1 MTKRALSLLLCLV
14 MIFSLSIGCMTS
26 ANALELSDVAA
37 ALPVITG
44 QPQDAVI
51 EETGSATFTVRTV
64 FDDLLDQIKNGDFD
78 LEAWLSSML
87 EQGLDLQTI
96 IGILEE
102 MGFNWNDIVDALLNS
117 GIDWEQILKALQD
130 GGFDL
135 EEILGQLAQNPEFDL
150 TAILGSLIGSSDV
163 DISALLAILQQLIG
177 GATPLT
183 AGDETP
189 AAPVEI
195 DVDALLAALQP
206 LLGDKLTPEMIEQI
220 KAALDGSADLDAVIA
235 AIEAKLGTDVDIAA
249 IVKAIQDATGGE
261 FDLAA
266 LIEALQGALGEDVDL
281 SEIVKAIQDAMGG
294 ELDMEALVKALQ
306 EVLGEDV
313 DLSEI
318 VKIIQGAVGGELDT
332 EALIQALIAAFGDQ
346 LDLQALIEA
355 LQEILGEDLDLEAL
369 IKALIN
375 GGFDLDTILEI
386 LQQMGYTPE
395 MLLDLLIGKLISY
408 QWYTRVGEAAVPVT
422 AAVDANDY
430 DGAATKTL
438 TVTRTTAPAKT
449 EQYTYFCTVAL
460 ADVTYTSKD
469 AVLTIHVTPEQ
480 PELNKETHMAYIRGY
495 EDGTVRPE
503 ANITR
508 AETAQIFYNLLTE
521 DSREAFHA
529 TSCAFTDV
537 PDGQWYAT
545 CVATLAKAGILCGYE
560 DGSFRPNAPITRAE
574 MATIISRFA
583 ELKESK
589 ITFRDIQGHWAQKD
603 IELAASN
610 GWIFGYPDGTF
621 RPDQNIKRDETV
633 AMINRVLDRNP
644 LTAADLLPGMKT
656 FTDNQNP
663 LEWYYV
669 AIQEAANSHEY
680 TRNELGT
687 ESWTSLIAS

>member
-1 MTKRALSLLLCLV
+1 M
-14 MIFSLSIGCMTS
+14 
-26 ANALELSDVAA
+26 
-37 ALPVITG
+37 
-44 QPQDAVI
+44 
-51 EETGSATFTVRTV
+51 
-64 FDDLLDQIKNGDFD
+64 
-78 LEAWLSSML
+78 
-87 EQGLDLQTI
+87 
-96 IGILEE
+96 
-102 MGFNWNDIVDALLNS
+102 
-117 GIDWEQILKALQD
+117 
-130 GGFDL
+130 
-135 EEILGQLAQNPEFDL
+135 
-150 TAILGSLIGSSDV
+150 
-163 DISALLAILQQLIG
+163 
-177 GATPLT
+177 
-183 AGDETP
+183 
-189 AAPVEI
+189 
-195 DVDALLAALQP
+195 
-206 LLGDKLTPEMIEQI
+206 
-220 KAALDGSADLDAVIA
+220 
-235 AIEAKLGTDVDIAA
+235 
-249 IVKAIQDATGGE
+249 
-261 FDLAA
+261 
-266 LIEALQGALGEDVDL
+266 
-281 SEIVKAIQDAMGG
+281 
-294 ELDMEALVKALQ
+294 
-306 EVLGEDV
+306 
-313 DLSEI
+313 
-318 VKIIQGAVGGELDT
+318 
-332 EALIQALIAAFGDQ
+332 
-346 LDLQALIEA
+346 
-355 LQEILGEDLDLEAL
+355 
-369 IKALIN
+369 
-375 GGFDLDTILEI
+375 
-386 LQQMGYTPE
+386 
-395 MLLDLLIGKLISY
+395 
-408 QWYTRVGEAAVPVT
+408 PVT

-438 TVTRTTAPAKT
+438 TVTRATAPAKT

-633 AMINRVLDRNP
+633 VMINRVLDRNP